1 MLRFALLLILTVGLF
16 AADPAP
22 LAIGSTAP
30 DFSLPGVD
38 GKMHNLSDF
47 RGSKVLAVI
56 FTCNHCPTAQLY
68 ETRIN
73 RLVEEYR
80 GKGVAFVA
88 IAPNDP
94 EAVRLDELGYS
105 DVNDGLRDM
114 KIRAKYRNY
123 QLPYLYDGE
132 TQKASRAYGAKA
144 TPHVF
149 LFDSNRKLQY
159 QGRVDDNQRESL
171 VKVHDTRDAIESMLA
186 EQPVS
191 VANRPVFGCSVKWKE
206 KVSGR
211 VAERERLEREPVNVE
226 LVSADGLKALRKNP
240 TGKVLLV
247 NFWATWCGPCLTE
260 FPDLQ
265 ETFRM
270 YRNRDF
276 DFVTVAA
283 NMPDEKEGV
292 MRVLQRFHA
301 STRNLLF
308 DSTDIYAMQVAF
320 DSQWEA
326 GVPYTMLIAPDGR
339 LLYQKQG
346 IVDILELRRIILA
359 NLPDSDY
366 RGHREYWAS
375 SLETQ

>member
-1 MLRFALLLILTVGLF
+1 MLRSILLFCFTFVLC

-22 LAIGSTAP
+22 LAIGSIAP

-38 GKMHNLSDF
+38 GKVHNLSEF
-47 RGSKVLAVI
+47 RSSEVLAVV

-68 ETRIN
+68 EMRIN
-73 RLVEEYR
+73 RLAEQYR
-80 GKGVAFVA
+80 AKGVAFVA

-105 DVNDGLRDM
+105 DVNDGLDDM
-114 KIRAKYRNY
+114 KIRAKFRNY
-123 QLPYLYDGE
+123 QMPYLYDGE
-132 TQKASRAYGAKA
+132 SQKVSRAYGAQA

-159 QGRVDDNQRESL
+159 QGRVDDNQRENL
-171 VKVHDTRDAIESMLA
+171 VKVHDARDAIEALLA
-186 EQPVS
+186 GKPVAM
-191 VANRPVFGCSVKWKE
+191 ANRPVFGCSVKWKD
-206 KVSGR
+206 KISGR
-211 VAERERLEREPVNVE
+211 VAERARLEKEPVNVE
-226 LVSADGLKALRKNP
+226 LVSEAGLKTLRKNP

-283 NMPDEKEGV
+283 NMPDEQEGV
-292 MRVLQRFHA
+292 MRVLKRYHA

-308 DSTDIYAMQVAF
+308 DSTDIYKMQQAF
-320 DSQWEA
+320 DPQWEA
-326 GVPYTMLIAPDGR
+326 GVPFTMLIAPGGR
-339 LLYQKQG
+339 VLYQKQG
-346 IVDILELRRIILA
+346 LVDILEMRRIVLA

-366 RGHREYWAS
+366 RGHRDYWAA
-375 SLETQ
+375 SLSPK

>member
-1 MLRFALLLILTVGLF
+1 
-16 AADPAP
+16 
-22 LAIGSTAP
+22 
-30 DFSLPGVD
+30 
-38 GKMHNLSDF
+38 
-47 RGSKVLAVI
+47 
-56 FTCNHCPTAQLY
+56 
-68 ETRIN
+68 
-73 RLVEEYR
+73 
-80 GKGVAFVA
+80 
-88 IAPNDP
+88 
-94 EAVRLDELGYS
+94 
-105 DVNDGLRDM
+105 
-114 KIRAKYRNY
+114 
-123 QLPYLYDGE
+123 
-132 TQKASRAYGAKA
+132 
-144 TPHVF
+144 
-149 LFDSNRKLQY
+149 
-159 QGRVDDNQRESL
+159 
-171 VKVHDTRDAIESMLA
+171 
-186 EQPVS
+186 
-191 VANRPVFGCSVKWKE
+191 
-206 KVSGR
+206 
-211 VAERERLEREPVNVE
+211 
-226 LVSADGLKALRKNP
+226 
-240 TGKVLLV
+240 
-247 NFWATWCGPCLTE
+247 
-260 FPDLQ
+260 
-265 ETFRM
+265 M